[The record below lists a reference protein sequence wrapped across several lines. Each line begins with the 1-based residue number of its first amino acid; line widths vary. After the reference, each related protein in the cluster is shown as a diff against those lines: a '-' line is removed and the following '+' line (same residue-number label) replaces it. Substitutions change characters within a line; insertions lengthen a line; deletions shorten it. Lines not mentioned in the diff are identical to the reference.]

1 MFRRIQ
7 AISRELQFAI
17 SFAAS
22 SDVQDETHAGNPTSI
37 IYSDAHREGDFMTS
51 GDPAGTSPAGGKL
64 PSLRQ
69 PDSGR
74 GILVAVVVLLIVALV
89 VIAGIL
95 PRLKA
100 RADLKIETRDAAVPT
115 VAIIHPKPG
124 KPGTEIVLPGSLQA
138 FTDSPIY
145 ARTNGYLKA
154 WYHDI
159 GSRVKE
165 GELLAVI
172 ESPEVD
178 QQLDQA
184 RADLNTA
191 EANYN
196 LAKITADRYQNLL
209 KSGSVAKQD
218 VDNAIGDF
226 QGKKASVAS
235 AEANVKRLQELQS
248 FEKVYAPFSGVI
260 TARNTDVGHL
270 INSGAGS
277 LATELFHISAV
288 RKLRV
293 FVNVPQ
299 QYSTSTR
306 PGLPATLTLP
316 EFPGRVFKGVLVR
329 TSDSIDPSSSTLLV
343 EVDVDN
349 PTGQLLPGAY
359 GEVHFQIPS
368 AVPVLTLPVSALIF
382 RSQGLQVGIV
392 RNGNHAELTNITLGR
407 DFGKEVEVIA
417 GLNSA
422 DSVIDNPPD
431 SLVSGELVRV
441 VGSREENGG
450 GQSGNAQ

>member
-1 MFRRIQ
+1 
-7 AISRELQFAI
+7 
-17 SFAAS
+17 
-22 SDVQDETHAGNPTSI
+22 
-37 IYSDAHREGDFMTS
+37 MTS
-51 GDPAGTSPAGGKL
+51 GDRVGPSRAGSEL
-64 PSLRQ
+64 PPPRRPRSH
-69 PDSGR
+69 R
-74 GILVAVVVLLIVALV
+74 GLLAAVVVLLIVALV
-89 VIAGIL
+89 VIAGVL

-100 RADLKIETRDAAVPT
+100 RADLKIETREAAVPT

-124 KPGTEIVLPGSLQA
+124 KPGTEIVLPGNLQA
-138 FTDSPIY
+138 FKDSPIY

-159 GSRVKE
+159 GSHVKK

-191 EANYN
+191 EANYD
-196 LAKITADRYQNLL
+196 LAKTTAKRYQNLL

-218 VDNAIGDF
+218 VDNAVGDS
-226 QGKKASVAS
+226 QAKKASVAS
-235 AEANVKRLQELQS
+235 AEANANRLQEMQS
-248 FEKVYAPFSGVI
+248 FEKIYAPFSGII

-277 LATELFHISAV
+277 PATELFHLSAV
-288 RKLRV
+288 QKLRV

-316 EFPGRVFKGVLVR
+316 EFPGQRFKGVLVR
-329 TSDSIDPSSSTLLV
+329 TSDSIDASSGTLLV

-349 PTGQLLPGAY
+349 PAGKLLPGAY

-368 AVPVLTLPVSALIF
+368 AVPVLILPASALIF

-392 RNGNHAELTNITLGR
+392 GNGNHAVLTNITLGR

-417 GLNSA
+417 GINST
-422 DSVIDNPPD
+422 DSVIVDPPD

-441 VGSREENGG
+441 VSSREE
-450 GQSGNAQ
+450 SGSGTSDGAQ